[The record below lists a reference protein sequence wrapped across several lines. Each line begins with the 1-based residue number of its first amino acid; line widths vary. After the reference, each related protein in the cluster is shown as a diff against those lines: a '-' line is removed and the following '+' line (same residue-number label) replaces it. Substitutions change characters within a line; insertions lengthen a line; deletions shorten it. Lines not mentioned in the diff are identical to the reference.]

1 MLRFTRKVL
10 FWVLTFIDHNPKSS
24 NMKNFTL
31 FTMGLLWAG
40 ITLAQITTVHQTP
53 QVKPQYYKGPTMVP
67 QVFAGDEA
75 LPVPTQSTT
84 SSAIIGQPQTIRDFT
99 ETVIG
104 DTYYDLQTNN
114 AVSDRLVYNS
124 TTGTVS
130 AVWTYSAGNQGVDR
144 GTGYNYFDGT
154 AWGTAPTVRIESAR
168 TGFTNIC
175 IPSSGAE
182 NVVAHNTATKVMQ
195 QTSRTATGTGT
206 WTESLTNLANDAVG
220 GNLWS
225 KVATNGNNVHLISLT
240 TPVANAGALYNGL
253 NGTPMYYRSTDGG
266 TTWDKTNVELPDIT
280 TENYVGFA
288 GDAYQIDANG
298 NTVAIVVGGS
308 IANDVLLYKSTDN
321 GDTWTKTIV
330 YQHPYFKFTDDTIT
344 DTNGDGVADSIRISD
359 GSFAVLVDNNGMVHI
374 WWGDMFIVNDIV
386 GDAAY
391 GYYFTNALIYWN
403 ESLPEPMTIE
413 NLGALD
419 LDGSGFLEFPDDGS
433 GGIAI
438 GTFSFKGLVSYP
450 SAAIDV
456 NGNIY
461 LSYMAAVENSSDG
474 VGEAIRH
481 IYVSVSKDNGETWG
495 DPIDVVSDPFAEGA
509 YATLARNV
517 DDNLRLLY
525 QRDYCAGIST
535 STFDPCNSG
544 TVNEMVYVTMP
555 VFDLGINVGA
565 PTVSNGQ
572 ANITTYPNPSTGLTT
587 LDFGKTDQREISVS
601 ITNSIGRSVMNLN
614 SVKIVSNK
622 AQVDLSGMENGIY
635 YIHVKSGS
643 ISSTL
648 PLTLVNN

>member
-1 MLRFTRKVL
+1 MNYPKCIILAIHVTNN
-10 FWVLTFIDHNPKSS
+10 NPKPS
-24 NMKNFTL
+24 NMKKFTIVTMAL
-31 FTMGLLWAG
+31 FWA
-40 ITLAQITTVHQTP
+40 TTTFAQTTVAHRPP
-53 QVKPQYYKGPTMVP
+53 QVKPQYYKGPSMVP
-67 QVFAGDEA
+67 MIYSGNEQ

-84 SSAIIGQPQTIRDFT
+84 SSSAIGQTQTIRDIT

-114 AVSDRLVYNS
+114 ATSDRLVYNS

-154 AWGTAPTVRIESAR
+154 AWGDAPTARIETER

-175 IPSSGAE
+175 IPSGGAE

-195 QTSRTATGTGT
+195 QSSRATAGTGT
-206 WTESLTNLANDAVG
+206 WDESLTNLANDAVA

-225 KVATNGNNVHLISLT
+225 KVATNGNNVHVISLT
-240 TPVANAGALYNGL
+240 TPTANAGALYNGL

-280 TENYVGFA
+280 SENYVGFA

-330 YQHPYFKFTDDTIT
+330 YHHPYFKFTDDTIT

-359 GSFAVLVDNNGMVHI
+359 GSFAVLVDNNGMVHL

-391 GYYFTNALIYWN
+391 SYYFTNALIYWN

-433 GGIAI
+433 GSIAI
-438 GTFSFKGLVSYP
+438 GTFPFKGLASYP

-456 NGNIY
+456 NGNLY

-474 VGEAIRH
+474 VGQAIRH
-481 IYVSVSKDNGETWG
+481 IYVTVSKDNGETWG

-509 YATLARNV
+509 YASLARNV
-517 DDNLRLLY
+517 DENLRLLY
-525 QRDYCAGIST
+525 QRDYCSGIST
-535 STFDPCNSG
+535 TTYDPCNSG
-544 TVNEMVYVTMP
+544 EVNEIVYVTMP
-555 VFDLGINVGA
+555 VLDLGINVGV
-565 PTVSNGQ
+565 PSVSNGN
-572 ANITTYPNPSTGLTT
+572 AAITMYPNPSTGLTT

-601 ITNSIGRSVMNLN
+601 VTNSIGRSVMNLN
-614 SVKIVSNK
+614 SVKIISNK
-622 AQVDLSGMENGIY
+622 AQIDLTGMENGLY
-635 YIHVKSGS
+635 HIHVKSGS
-643 ISSTL
+643 ITSTL
-648 PLTLVNN
+648 PVTLVNN